1 MTTAARSGFGR
12 SLSLALAAILP
23 VVAASLAGQYVTF
36 PNLTPWYANLVK
48 PSFNPPNAVFG
59 PVWTAL
65 YILMAFAAWRILRL
79 PSFMRR
85 RRTALAL
92 FYVQLGLNAFWSF
105 AFFGAHSPLLGL
117 VVIIPLLAM
126 IVATIAAFRRLDAVA
141 AWCLV
146 PYLVWVSFATILNAS
161 VWWLNA

>member
-1 MTTAARSGFGR
+1 MTTAIRSGFGR

-36 PNLTPWYANLVK
+36 PNLTPWYASLAK

-59 PVWTAL
+59 PVWTVL

-79 PSFMRR
+79 PPFMRHR
-85 RRTALAL
+85 RMALAL
-92 FYVQLGLNAFWSF
+92 FYGQLGLNALWSF

-126 IVATIAAFRRLDAVA
+126 IVATIATFRRLDAVA

-146 PYLVWVSFATILNAS
+146 PYLAWVSFATVLNAS